1 MAALEAAAAPA
12 SAPDPM
18 APDPMAALEA
28 AVVKAVPPPDS
39 KRSGPAPFDF
49 FEAFQRARPEQ
60 AAAPRCES
68 AASTAAAASALQ
80 PASGVHGSSSP
91 SAQEATAAT
100 VEQAHPELG
109 PKPNSSPNPS
119 PNPNY
124 NPNPNPNP
132 IPNPNPNPNPNQ
144 AHPELDPLARLL
156 VRQNRQV
163 HVRVPRQ
170 ASAASDPSDA
180 RPRAAHGVT
189 HGMAEGRRG
198 QPQRF
203 APSYDTG
210 DRAAGTTP
218 QD

>member
-28 AVVKAVPPPDS
+28 SVVKAVPPPGS
-39 KRSGPAPFDF
+39 KQSGPATPFDF

-60 AAAPRCES
+60 ASAPRCES
-68 AASTAAAASALQ
+68 AASTAAAACALQ

-100 VEQAHPELG
+100 VEQAHPELD
-109 PKPNSSPNPS
+109 P
-119 PNPNY
+119 

-132 IPNPNPNPNPNQ
+132 DPNPNPNPNPNQ

-163 HVRVPRQ
+163 HVCVPRQ